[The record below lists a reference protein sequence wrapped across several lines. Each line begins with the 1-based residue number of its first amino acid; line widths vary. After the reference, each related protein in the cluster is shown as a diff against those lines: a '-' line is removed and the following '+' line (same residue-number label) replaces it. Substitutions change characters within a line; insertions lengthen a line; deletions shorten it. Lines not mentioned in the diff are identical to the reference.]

1 MRPNLEPNAA
11 RATGIPLKARILTAL
26 IVGAVFGG
34 LAFATDPS
42 GTATG
47 TVKDLKLTTP
57 GEPTLAELGAL
68 LGQGRIAIN
77 IIWTMIAAFLV
88 MFMQAGFALAETGF
102 TRAKNAGHTMIMNF
116 LIYGIGIIGFLLV
129 GFALQMGGS
138 GGSST
143 LGGGANLSHML
154 GVTIGDKFFGLLG
167 FSGFGLSGDAYDVPT
182 FALFFFHLV
191 FMDTA
196 LTIPTGA
203 LAERWKLSAFVV
215 YGFIASMVIYPVFAS
230 WAWGGGWL
238 STLGQNFGLGHG
250 YVDFAGSGVV
260 HLTGG
265 MMALMGVIVLGP
277 RIGKYGRD
285 GSVRSI
291 PGHNQPM
298 AMLGVFILAFGWFG
312 FNAGSTLAG
321 TDLRLVTVAVS
332 AMVTSAAG
340 MLSAGLFSAALLGK
354 IDLGH
359 TANGML
365 AGLVATTASG
375 AFIGAPASVVL
386 GAVAGLLYVSAAV
399 FIEHKLKLDDPVSAI
414 AVHGVNGIWGVLSV
428 GILADGTYGNGFNG
442 IAGGVTGLMYGGYG
456 QFLAQLIGVVA
467 NIVWVGASSYIMFR
481 LIDATIGM
489 RVKPH
494 QEIEGLDYHEI
505 SAPAYSDPALEGDA
519 GVDELERQLVA
530 KR

>member
-1 MRPNLEPNAA
+1 VNASSKSP
-11 RATGIPLKARILTAL
+11 RLLKARVATAL
-26 IVGAVFGG
+26 VIGVVFGG

-42 GTATG
+42 GTLTG
-47 TVKDLKLTTP
+47 TVKDLPLAKP

-102 TRAKNAGHTMIMNF
+102 TRAKNAGHTMVMNF
-116 LIYGIGIIGFLLV
+116 LIYGIGILGFLMV
-129 GFALQMGGS
+129 GFAFQMGGS
-138 GGSST
+138 GGSSA
-143 LGGGANLSHML
+143 LGGGANLSQML
-154 GVTIGDKFFGLLG
+154 GVTIGDQFFGLLG
-167 FSGFGLSGDAYDVPT
+167 FSGFGLSGNAYDVPT

-203 LAERWKLSAFVV
+203 MAERWKLSAFVV
-215 YGFIASMVIYPVFAS
+215 YGFVASMLIYPVFAS

-238 STLGQNFGLGHG
+238 STLGKNFGLGHG

-265 MMALMGVIVLGP
+265 VMALMGVIVLGP

-332 AMVTSAAG
+332 AMVTSAAA
-340 MLSAGLFSAALLGK
+340 MLSAALFSTALLGK
-354 IDLGH
+354 LDLGH
-359 TANGML
+359 TANGLL

-375 AFIGAPASVVL
+375 AFIGAPASVLL
-386 GAVAGLLYVSAAV
+386 GAIAGILYVSAAI

-414 AVHGVNGIWGVLSV
+414 AVHGVSGLWGVLSV
-428 GILADGTYGNGFNG
+428 GILADGTYGNGLNG
-442 IAGGVTGLMYGGYG
+442 VTGGVTGLLYGGYG
-456 QFLAQLIGVVA
+456 QFLAQVIGIVA
-467 NIVWVGASSYIMFR
+467 NLAWVGLSSYAMFR
-481 LIDATIGM
+481 AIDATIGM

-494 QEIEGLDYHEI
+494 QEIEGLDYHQI
-505 SAPAYSDPALEGDA
+505 ATPAYSYPALEGDA
-519 GVDELERQLVA
+519 GVNEIGRELV